1 MVVVAKLAPACS
13 PPARVASKPGSRRR
27 ARSCGSARSVPRVD
41 RASCRARVVLVSAR
55 VVVSSPVDRPPGGS
69 VLANDVARARRRSAM
84 LAKRDL
90 FALLLSAFAVYYG
103 TRSESFVTFDRAWY
117 LPLDP
122 GGNAPRYDDPATRH
136 GVDNHPPPPL
146 FVDLNGDGEYEIIAA
161 SASAPEIRV
170 FAQPANNGGAPLRPR
185 GSRATDDVFAGDAA
199 RWEDSSS
206 SSSASS
212 ASSFGAARTI
222 AVASLIPENVR
233 VSAGRRA
240 IALAAG
246 HLVPA
251 GDSASSRSARKAVVV
266 VVTEGWHVLCFD
278 HNLRLMWER
287 TLQESFPRHARVR
300 EVAVMVSDAS
310 MFEGDEGAVIVGG
323 RVELGDV
330 ADAADEDPLSEE
342 LSDERMLGRH
352 RGGVRASRE
361 EMARDDVTGSST
373 RLGAGVDASRHF
385 DYHAF
390 EGSTGAPRWRH
401 ESRDFHRAASAFAE
415 QLVPQH
421 NYRLDAAAL
430 AGHHY
435 GEVACREFRESV
447 VEAAL
452 PHIWSERE
460 DTRFVPARFRRHRTP
475 RGSRTSRAG
484 GGPAAAPARGSE
496 HATNPVARAI
506 AAVANAVGGG
516 GMSGGT
522 SGGASDA
529 AAADVGALV
538 RGGSAPSSSSRPR
551 ATPAP
556 GAPNVFVA
564 HQEEGIEVVHL
575 HSGRTVCKM
584 LLAPDAL
591 HADVDGDGVMD
602 ATTVRGGGDG
612 RSAIGADGDTHPACW
627 ARVTSGVPAR
637 ETVFEGSVCRG
648 AGGATRHGA
657 KHPGGETLGG
667 FATTSGVD
675 VAPPVSLRRGEER
688 VVRSRR
694 RAVKDLVF
702 LNSRGEVTCYSS
714 SGARRWQQRTD
725 ATWTKGGGERASLVA
740 FSPRVGGAAEI
751 VLATGANR
759 AVALAPSGYTL
770 ATIRVPA
777 RPIAPAV
784 VADVDGDGL
793 VDVVIRTES
802 GTFCWRMRARRGA
815 APFAFLAGALAFVVA
830 AAFVSRVVAAGGT
843 REIARSTDWNH
854 GSESEKDR

>member
-1 MVVVAKLAPACS
+1 
-13 PPARVASKPGSRRR
+13 
-27 ARSCGSARSVPRVD
+27 
-41 RASCRARVVLVSAR
+41 
-55 VVVSSPVDRPPGGS
+55 
-69 VLANDVARARRRSAM
+69 M

-136 GVDNHPPPPL
+136 GVDDHPPPPL

-212 ASSFGAARTI
+212 SSSSSSFGSARTI
-222 AVASLIPENVR
+222 AVASLVPENVR

-251 GDSASSRSARKAVVV
+251 GDPASSRSARKAVIV

-278 HNLRLMWER
+278 HNLRLVWER

-352 RGGVRASRE
+352 RGGRRASRE
-361 EMARDDVTGSST
+361 EMARDDVTGSGTGNTGNTGSGF
-373 RLGAGVDASRHF
+373 GAGVDASRHF

-390 EGSTGAPRWRH
+390 EGRTGAPRWRH

-421 NYRLDAAAL
+421 EYRRDAAAL

-435 GEVACREFRESV
+435 GEVSCREFRESV
-447 VEAAL
+447 VDAAL
-452 PHIWSERE
+452 PHIWRERE

-475 RGSRTSRAG
+475 RGARTSRAG

-496 HATNPVARAI
+496 HATNPVARAV

-516 GMSGGT
+516 K
-522 SGGASDA
+522 SDA
-529 AAADVGALV
+529 AATAADVGALV

-551 ATPAP
+551 ARPAT

-612 RSAIGADGDTHPACW
+612 RSAIGADGDAHPACW

-675 VAPPVSLRRGEER
+675 VAAPVALRRGEER

-702 LNSRGEVTCYSS
+702 LNSRGEVTCYAHG
-714 SGARRWQQRTD
+714 GARRWQQRTD

-740 FSPRVGGAAEI
+740 FAPRVGGAAEI
-751 VLATGANR
+751 ALATGANR
-759 AVALAPSGYTL
+759 AVALAPSGYKL
-770 ATIRVPA
+770 ATIRIPA
-777 RPIAPAV
+777 RPIAPAI

-793 VDVVIRTES
+793 NDVVIRTES

-815 APFAFLAGALAFVVA
+815 APFAFLAGALAFAVA
-830 AAFVSRVVAAGGT
+830 AAFVSQVVAAGGSG
-843 REIARSTDWNH
+843 RIARSTEWNQR
-854 GSESEKDR
+854 ESEKDR